1 MLRRCRRLSCF
12 AALLALAVCAQAQGV
27 AEKQVEVFGQKIH
40 YLEGGAGP
48 TVILL
53 HGLGVDSSSWAAT
66 APALA
71 KSFHVFAP
79 DQIGFGQ
86 SDKPLMPYRVA
97 TFVDFLDGFYKQ
109 TGVTKATLVGNSLG
123 GWIAAAFALKYPEK
137 VERVV
142 LVDAAGLSP
151 GRWGGPKL
159 TREAAMQLNPATR
172 EDMRKILQAV
182 IYNQQMIT
190 DQAVE
195 AAFAGKLKR
204 NDGFTTTQVIESIVR
219 GEDLLDG
226 RLGALR
232 APTLVVWGREDALT
246 PLAIGKALH
255 EDIKG
260 SELLV
265 LDRCGHAPQLECAGA
280 FNAALLKFISTPANT
295 GAASPGR

>member
-1 MLRRCRRLSCF
+1 MTTLQKLARV
-12 AALLALAVCAQAQGV
+12 AALLLLAVCAHAQEV
-27 AEKQVEVFGQKIH
+27 APKQTEVFGQKIH
-40 YLEGGAGP
+40 YLEGGSGP

-66 APALA
+66 SPALA

-79 DQIGFGQ
+79 DQIGFGL

-109 TGVTKATLVGNSLG
+109 TGITKATLVGNSLG

-137 VERVV
+137 VEKVV

-151 GRWGGPKL
+151 ARWGGPQL

-172 EDMRKILQAV
+172 EDMRKILHV
-182 IYNQQMIT
+182 VFYNKQMVT
-190 DQAVE
+190 DQLVE
-195 AAFAGKLKR
+195 TAFAGKLKK

-219 GEDLLDG
+219 GDDLLDG
-226 RLGALR
+226 KLGALR
-232 APTLVVWGREDALT
+232 APTLVVWGREDVLT
-246 PLAIGKALH
+246 PLGIGKALH

-265 LDRCGHAPQLECAGA
+265 IDRCGHAPQLECAGA
-280 FNAALLKFISTPANT
+280 FNAALIKFISTPAN
-295 GAASPGR
+295 ANVASPGR